1 MEEIDD
7 METSLIIR
15 FLWRQKKSN
24 TCIHSEMNQVDAMPT
39 ISLRT
44 IQKWTSRFNNGE
56 LSVMDTPRSGRPKN
70 LELRESIQSYINEN
84 PYASAREIAE
94 TIECSKTTV
103 SKIRREKLLM
113 TKVNIRLIPKFLN
126 DT

>member
-7 METSLIIR
+7 METRLIIR

-56 LSVMDTPRSGRPKN
+56 LSVTDTPRSGRPKN
-70 LELRESIQSYINEN
+70 LELRESIQSYRNEN
-84 PYASAREIAE
+84 SFASAKEIAE
-94 TIECSKTTV
+94 TIE
-103 SKIRREKLLM
+103 
-113 TKVNIRLIPKFLN
+113 
-126 DT
+126 